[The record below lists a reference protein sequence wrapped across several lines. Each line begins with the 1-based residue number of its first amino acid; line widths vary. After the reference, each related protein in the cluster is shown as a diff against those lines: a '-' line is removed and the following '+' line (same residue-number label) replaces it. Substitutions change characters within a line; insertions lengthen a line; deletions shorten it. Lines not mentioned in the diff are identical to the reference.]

1 MPCSDVTE
9 ILRIDLDPGDHLIDY
24 SLTKLT
30 CGGALGKESL
40 LKKWCGGLSTTE
52 ILSTSIDAFCTR
64 YPTTDPVVEFVRLKH
79 LLALQKGLRALTGE
93 ESSRPDDAIAVESIE
108 YSQSGASL
116 TALLKVDAV
125 TDEIQA
131 CGRCAGCGTQTK

>member
-9 ILRIDLDPGDHLIDY
+9 ILRIELDSQERLIDY
-24 SLTKLT
+24 TLTKLT

-40 LKKWCGGLSTTE
+40 LKKWCGGLSTGE
-52 ILSTSIDAFCTR
+52 ILATSIDSFCDR
-64 YPTTDPVVEFVRLKH
+64 FPTDDAVVEFVRLKH

-93 ESSRPDDAIAVESIE
+93 ESSRPEDAITIESIE
-108 YSQSGASL
+108 YSAHGSTL

-125 TDEIQA
+125 TDEIRA
-131 CGRCAGCGTQTK
+131 CGRCAGCGTRAT